1 MRWKLILEEFGTNI
15 QHTYEVDNIVYDILS
30 RLAYISVEKYKPI
43 TRKNQC
49 CAEELFEIGR
59 VENNKC
65 FSNISLEC

>member
-1 MRWKLILEEFGTNI
+1 MRWKLILKKFETNI
-15 QHTYEVDNIVYDILS
+15 QHIYGVDNIVYNILS
-30 RLAYISVEKYKPI
+30 RLPSISVENYKPS
-43 TRKNQC
+43 TSKAQC